1 MIAKKSICI
10 RLLYTNK
17 ERAYCWENGF
27 LAYCRKPQGLLK
39 SVSSLELI
47 FDIYLPKQGIGFQI
61 TSCAN
66 VDQFT
71 YLV

>member
-1 MIAKKSICI
+1 MFAKKGICI

-47 FDIYLPKQGIGFQI
+47 YEFF
-61 TSCAN
+61 
-66 VDQFT
+66 
-71 YLV
+71 